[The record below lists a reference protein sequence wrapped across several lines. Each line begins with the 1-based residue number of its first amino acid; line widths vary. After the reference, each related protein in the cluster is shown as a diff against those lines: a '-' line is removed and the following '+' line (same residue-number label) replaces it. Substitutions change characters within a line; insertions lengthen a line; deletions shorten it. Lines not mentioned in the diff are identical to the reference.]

1 MRPKIVILTLVIAFG
16 LLGAVAVLKGM
27 AQKHSADSGPTAVAT
42 TVPTPNSADTN
53 VSVAMVNAN
62 SSNTAA
68 DSEAIRAAV
77 IDKELDQIRTLQ
89 GEVDGTNNSVI
100 IAALLE
106 KMNNPEEDV
115 RHAVVQALIEINDTN
130 AVPGLQK
137 ASDSVKD
144 PHEKVAILDAIT
156 YLKAPGILDNVTPEQ
171 MTNNYT
177 TAPPGSAPIKT
188 DPRFLR
194 NGRFKGPAAANG
206 QPAPA
211 PAPVA
216 PQSQ

>member
-16 LLGAVAVLKGM
+16 LLGAVAVLKGVV
-27 AQKHSADSGPTAVAT
+27 QKRSADTGPTAVAT
-42 TVPTPNSADTN
+42 TVPDPNSADTN
-53 VSVAMVNAN
+53 VPVATVN
-62 SSNTAA
+62 SSSSNNAA
-68 DSEAIRAAV
+68 DTEALRAAV
-77 IDKELDQIRTLQ
+77 IEKELEQIRTLQ
-89 GEVDGTNNSVI
+89 GEVDGTNNPVI

-137 ASDSVKD
+137 ASDNLKD
-144 PHEKVAILDAIT
+144 PREKVAILDAIT
-156 YLKAPGILDNVTPEQ
+156 YLKAPDILDGVPPEQ

-177 TAPPGSAPIKT
+177 SGPTNARPVKT
-188 DPRFLR
+188 DSRFLR
-194 NGRFKGPAAANG
+194 NTRFKAPGVNNG
-206 QPAPA
+206 QQ
-211 PAPVA
+211 APVPSQGP